1 MRTTRITQSA
11 LGATAWVP
19 VDPTISPFSLD
30 INCVC
35 SSNISATYQVQY
47 TTDDFMR
54 FIPVVVTRA
63 TTVATLKLTNHGLT
77 TSDTIIVQNTGDSNL
92 DGTFAVASVVD
103 QNTITYTVANTGK
116 TLSENT
122 AQAAVVHVTVHATI
136 TGKTATFEGSQ
147 ATPITAIRLNVTVFA
162 AGYITMILNQGRK

>member
-1 MRTTRITQSA
+1 MRTTRISQSA
-11 LGATAWVP
+11 AGATAWVP
-19 VDPTISPFSLD
+19 VDPTIAPFSLD
-30 INCVC
+30 INCVG
-35 SSNISATYQVQY
+35 SSNFVGTYSVQY

-122 AQAAVVHVTVHATI
+122 AQAAVVHVTVHGTI

-147 ATPITAIRLNVTVFA
+147 ATPITAIRLNVSAFTS
-162 AGYITMILNQGRK
+162 GYITMILNQGRK